1 MCDLTR
7 RDAWIDCTDEW
18 LDSIVDRAT
27 RTRDVSVRIAEE
39 AG

>member
-1 MCDLTR
+1 VIL
-7 RDAWIDCTDEW
+7 RDGNEWIARMDEW

-27 RTRDVSVRIAEE
+27 RTPDVSVRIAEE